1 MLSKSEAPGI
11 TSFGK
16 ILGENISSFLRSGEP
31 AYRETALT
39 TLRNVII
46 GYLVSI
52 GYDRRI
58 IRHLDISFSDWASP
72 KTGNFLLNDVKHDL
86 EEKFGKVVV
95 ERIALALRPLEETY
109 PEDTLDDIHDIE
121 GYWTGNG
128 FFEIPKEA
136 GRFTALV
143 QADFEDVYDLKSMHN
158 KGDISREELV
168 LMREHNRK
176 IYDFLVNLGWNPPD
190 YISPNNLN

>member
-1 MLSKSEAPGI
+1 MPARSEAPEA
-11 TSFGK
+11 TSLGK
-16 ILGENISSFLRSGEP
+16 ILGANISSFLRSGEP

-39 TLRNVII
+39 TLRSVII

-58 IRHLDISFSDWASP
+58 IRHLDITFSDWASP
-72 KTGNFLLNDVKHDL
+72 ETDNPLLNDVKRDL
-86 EEKFGKVVV
+86 QEKFGKVVV
-95 ERIALALRPLEETY
+95 GRIVIAFRPLEETY

-128 FFEIPKEA
+128 FFEISREA

-143 QADFEDVYDLKSMHN
+143 QADFEDVYDLKSMHH
-158 KGDISREELV
+158 KGDVSHEELV

-176 IYDFLVNLGWNPPD
+176 IYDFLVSLGWNPPD
-190 YISPNNLN
+190 YISPDNLN